1 MARGLTN
8 KDPVSLQEKMVLY
21 HCLHMQVKA
30 YQARL
35 TNAIIQDTRL
45 LDQPAPQTLHIQPTQ
60 QLPVSTEEV

>member
-1 MARGLTN
+1 
-8 KDPVSLQEKMVLY
+8 MVLY
-21 HCLHMQVKA
+21 HCLHTQVKA
-30 YQARL
+30 YQAHL